1 MDIEE
6 IPLHMYPINN
16 TTMKNITQWKP
27 LGELDRF
34 FEDSLSPLFPR
45 IGLDLAVDLYEEEG
59 NVVAR
64 MSLPGVK
71 PEELDITIEDDV
83 LSITGRREEEQE
95 TDKKDYYSK
104 EIRRGSFSRVVSL
117 PKMVDAQHVLATYRD
132 GVLTVQMPIV
142 EGSVDKAV
150 KVKVS

>member
-1 MDIEE
+1 MNKEQVFQLI
-6 IPLHMYPINN
+6 YP
-16 TTMKNITQWKP
+16 THYLTMKNITQWKP
-27 LGELDRF
+27 LGELDGL
-34 FEDSLSPLFPR
+34 FEDSLSPLFPK

-71 PEELDITIEDDV
+71 PEELDITLEDDV

-117 PKMVDAQHVLATYRD
+117 PKMVDAKNALAKYRD
-132 GVLTVQMPIV
+132 GVLTVQMPVV
-142 EGSVDKAV
+142 EGSVEKAV